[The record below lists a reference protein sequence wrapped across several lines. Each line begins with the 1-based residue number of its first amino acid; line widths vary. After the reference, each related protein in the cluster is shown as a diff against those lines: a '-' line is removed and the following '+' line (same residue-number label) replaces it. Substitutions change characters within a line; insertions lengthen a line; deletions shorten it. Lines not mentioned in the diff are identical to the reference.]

1 MDYQKRRLPLVEQE
15 LLTRQNYLWFFT
27 RVCFAQSLVFSVPF
41 LSVIVLYVLWITPS
55 DYPGSI
61 LITKKTYHVI
71 CKSECKMEKCLWKLN
86 IYRFVYHERFG
97 NRIRNS
103 YRFFNTRKGSL
114 LLHRFLIST
123 RVQNIKTK
131 SSLHFRGNF
140 GNQIS
145 LFQYIVSTLGKTLY
159 SHLTSILS
167 IKINKSLYGR

>member
-1 MDYQKRRLPLVEQE
+1 
-15 LLTRQNYLWFFT
+15 
-27 RVCFAQSLVFSVPF
+27 
-41 LSVIVLYVLWITPS
+41 
-55 DYPGSI
+55 
-61 LITKKTYHVI
+61 
-71 CKSECKMEKCLWKLN
+71 MEKCLWKLN
-86 IYRFVYHERFG
+86 IYLFVYHERFG

-167 IKINKSLYGR
+167 IKINKVYMVDNTLIYKQINSQYTVDIMSRLPVMC